1 MRRICIWVEIT
12 GIVLAGFLPEDMNN
26 ILALYP
32 IFAITAFQW
41 GVFAG
46 ARGYSNRHHLFNKQP
61 ETDGSVHCR
70 LYTDEGCKTE
80 RKGRI
85 LRHYTYVISNRSAGR
100 LFAVNEWQVAGIW
113 SCLIPL
119 GLALTLVEVD
129 VARKTQAKVVA
140 HRTCS
145 APDR

>member
-1 MRRICIWVEIT
+1 MSFQI
-12 GIVLAGFLPEDMNN
+12 GVLVGF
-26 ILALYP
+26 
-32 IFAITAFQW
+32 
-41 GVFAG
+41 
-46 ARGYSNRHHLFNKQP
+46 
-61 ETDGSVHCR
+61 
-70 LYTDEGCKTE
+70 
-80 RKGRI
+80 
-85 LRHYTYVISNRSAGR
+85 
-100 LFAVNEWQVAGIW
+100 FAVNEWQVAGIW